1 MLFWKS
7 KWKKEIDSVLP
18 KLSYVDSERS
28 VAVSKLPNKRRTFKY
43 FLATAVAAVLVLTC
57 VLSMSLFVPPVQSK
71 KAIMVEI
78 NPSVVFVIDESDKV
92 ISVKPLNEDADV
104 ILTESSDFIGKDSKT
119 ALKTYLD
126 KALELGYLSFESSAV
141 RLSSDGWDNGVD
153 AIKNEMQNFL
163 LNKGARSAVIENKV
177 SKEEFSSLLGVS
189 LSEQSIV
196 DSVANL
202 PEYFIAETIDGL
214 SKEDLQQKY
223 KEYTSKA
230 YLEEI
235 KNYVADK
242 LDVDTEFLDKFT
254 GLKELLEK
262 IFENIESNLIEQF
275 SKLLNELPEN
285 EEEFILKL
293 KTGSGYV
300 AQLKKEKNESNYKE
314 VRESLTLDDVKNLVW
329 EKK

>member
-1 MLFWKS
+1 M
-7 KWKKEIDSVLP
+7 
-18 KLSYVDSERS
+18 
-28 VAVSKLPNKRRTFKY
+28 
-43 FLATAVAAVLVLTC
+43 
-57 VLSMSLFVPPVQSK
+57 
-71 KAIMVEI
+71 
-78 NPSVVFVIDESDKV
+78 
-92 ISVKPLNEDADV
+92 
-104 ILTESSDFIGKDSKT
+104 
-119 ALKTYLD
+119 
-126 KALELGYLSFESSAV
+126 
-141 RLSSDGWDNGVD
+141 
-153 AIKNEMQNFL
+153 
-163 LNKGARSAVIENKV
+163 
-177 SKEEFSSLLGVS
+177 S

-196 DSVANL
+196 DSVTNL

-275 SKLLNELPEN
+275 SILLNELPEN

-293 KTGSGYV
+293 KKGSGYV
-300 AQLKKEKNESNYKE
+300 AQLKKEKNESNYKK

-329 EKK
+329 EKN

>member
-18 KLSYVDSERS
+18 KFSCGDSDRS
-28 VAVSKLPNKRRTFKY
+28 VTVRKVPNKRRTFKY

-57 VLSMSLFVPPVQSK
+57 VLSTSLFVPPVQSK

-78 NPSVVFVIDESDKV
+78 NPSVVFVIDESDKI
-92 ISVKPLNEDADV
+92 ISAKPLNEDADV

-141 RLSSDGWDNGVD
+141 RLSSDDWDNGVD
-153 AIKNEMQNFL
+153 AIKTEMQNFL

-177 SKEEFSSLLGVS
+177 SKEEFSTLLGIS

-196 DSVANL
+196 DSVTNL

-235 KNYVADK
+235 KDYLADK
-242 LDVDTEFLDKFT
+242 SINIEIPEEFT

-275 SKLLNELPEN
+275 SILLNELPEN

-293 KTGSGYV
+293 KKGSGYV
-300 AQLKKEKNESNYKE
+300 AQLKKEKNESNYKK
-314 VRESLTLDDVKNLVW
+314 VRESLALDDVKNLVW

>member
-1 MLFWKS
+1 M
-7 KWKKEIDSVLP
+7 
-18 KLSYVDSERS
+18 
-28 VAVSKLPNKRRTFKY
+28 
-43 FLATAVAAVLVLTC
+43 
-57 VLSMSLFVPPVQSK
+57 
-71 KAIMVEI
+71 
-78 NPSVVFVIDESDKV
+78 
-92 ISVKPLNEDADV
+92 
-104 ILTESSDFIGKDSKT
+104 LTESSDFIGKDSKT

-153 AIKNEMQNFL
+153 AIKSEMQNFL

-196 DSVANL
+196 DSVTNL

-254 GLKELLEK
+254 GLNELLEK
-262 IFENIESNLIEQF
+262 IFGNIESNLIEQF
-275 SKLLNELPEN
+275 SILLNELPEN

-293 KTGSGYV
+293 KKGSGYV
-300 AQLKKEKNESNYKE
+300 AQLKKENNESNYKK